1 MIRETL
7 NKLLAKENLSE
18 QEMISAMTDIMEGKV
33 SEVLIA
39 SFLTALRMKGE
50 TAEEISGGAKVMR
63 EKASRI
69 DMGDAYTVDTCG
81 TGGDGADT
89 YNISTASAFVA
100 AAAGVKVCKHG
111 NRSVSSKSGSA
122 DVLEKLGVNI
132 NLTPEQVKQCVDA
145 NDIGFMFAPLF
156 HKAMKYAVPVRKEL
170 KIRTIFN
177 VLGPL
182 TNPAGANSQVLG
194 VFAPELT
201 EVIAEALKNLGT
213 EHALVVHGMDKLD
226 EISVSNKT
234 KVSELKDGKVKTYF
248 IEPKDFGLNES
259 PSSELKGG
267 EADENA
273 QIIKDI
279 FTGKLE
285 GAKKDILV
293 MNAGAVLYVGKK
305 ADSLADGIKLAKE
318 IIESGKAMEKVKE
331 FAEFSSKLEG

>member
-1 MIRETL
+1 MIRDAL
-7 NKLLAKENLSE
+7 NKVLAKENLSE
-18 QEMISAMTDIMEGKV
+18 NEMSHAMNEIMEGKV

-69 DMGDAYTVDTCG
+69 NMGDAFTVDTCG

-89 YNISTASAFVA
+89 YNISTASAIVA
-100 AAAGVKVCKHG
+100 AAGGVKILKHG

-132 NLTPEQVKQCVDA
+132 SLTPEQVKECVDSC
-145 NDIGFMFAPLF
+145 DIGFMFAPLF

-182 TNPAGANSQVLG
+182 TNPAGARAQVLG

-201 EVIAEALKNLGT
+201 EVIAKALNNLGT
-213 EHALVVHGMDKLD
+213 EHAMVVHGMDKLD
-226 EISVSNKT
+226 EISVSSKT
-234 KVSELKDGKVKTYF
+234 KVSELKDGKVRTYY

-259 PSSELKGG
+259 PSIELKGG
-267 EADENA
+267 DSIENA

-279 FTGKLE
+279 FLGKLK
-285 GAKKDILV
+285 GAKKDILL
-293 MNAGAVLYVGKK
+293 MNAGAVLYIGKK
-305 ADSLADGIKLAKE
+305 ADSLANGVKLAKE
-318 IIESGKAMEKVKE
+318 IIESGKALT
-331 FAEFSSKLEG
+331 KLEELIEITNK